1 MKMLVALVLAGMA
14 LTFFVVTNI
23 VMVPLHFYSYT
34 VKIPLPFILI
44 FPTGIA
50 LLCFA
55 FYHEHR
61 MKKSTIVIRELEN
74 DLQSEQ
80 EKGIEIVRR
89 THELELEN
97 QKLKIRLGDVDKDD
111 DSI

>member
-1 MKMLVALVLAGMA
+1 MKMLVACAGRYG
-14 LTFFVVTNI
+14 TYFFCCDEYCYG
-23 VMVPLHFYSYT
+23 PLHFDSYT